1 MPSDGHPQFNVNMA
15 PVLSRTDSNR
25 MLSCGNYGQNSDT
38 EILLPPNCTGLPTP
52 TFSEGPNNDLTVVLT

>member
-1 MPSDGHPQFNVNMA
+1 MA

-38 EILLPPNCTGLPTP
+38 EIFLPPNCTGLPTP